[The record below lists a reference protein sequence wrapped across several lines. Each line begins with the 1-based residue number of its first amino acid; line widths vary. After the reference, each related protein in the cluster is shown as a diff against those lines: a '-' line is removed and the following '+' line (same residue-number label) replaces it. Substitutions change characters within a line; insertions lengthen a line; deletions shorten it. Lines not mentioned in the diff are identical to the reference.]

1 MNTEFMDKIISSFID
16 SVIEQKKLQFS
27 KNETDFDNLLFEKN
41 ILKIEND
48 KISIIDYHLIS
59 SQFLDKYIEK
69 FDFKIS
75 KEFQVNVDFINKIK
89 KDFLT
94 NGYVHDYHILE
105 KEIWKLVTKESNSK
119 FNCSFNDYLSSVSL
133 DKKPEGLF
141 SFIDA
146 YSNLLPELDLT
157 DVIIFDNALILTE
170 ITKSDA
176 QYNIPL
182 GNVLNGIKNKCKSNY
197 DLGLELLKKSFSVN
211 EEKESIISAIV
222 SGLYENKKIE
232 FYDSILK
239 DLIQKGNKLNSI
251 FFGLSNVSKIEITEC
266 DLYIEI
272 IKKYIK
278 KDSLV
283 ISILSLIFSILKS
296 NNTKYH
302 KFCFKELESA
312 IENEKTAYYILNN
325 LDQLNNYSQQKT
337 KIVIKLINQN
347 YFSIDKYI
355 NPINNVFWHLKEF
368 ESFKKI
374 VLSIIEN
381 KPFENFIK
389 SFQSYLHTVDKIELD
404 KFTIELLTD
413 NQASKR
419 NIGIDIFNQLSS
431 YSPYKFTF
439 NILELSHILQYKL
452 WMSLTQDFHEPKNR
466 LVALLP
472 LIDSNSDLIKE
483 SFICKLEEISE
494 DYGGH
499 VTNVIDNNLDKDI
512 PEYTNVI
519 ERVKNYIEDYYA
531 KNIDLKNSVPELN
544 PYHTHYKFI
553 KAFDES
559 FSKNMSKSVGKGA
572 RENSLLSILG
582 TSTVQL
588 SKGGGW
594 RFGAKKEISQL
605 GKVGTSFT
613 MPRGYFIN
621 PNKFELEKGFLVRQD
636 WKDEEFLEIKT
647 FLEDE

>member
-1 MNTEFMDKIISSFID
+1 MDKIISSFID

>member
-1 MNTEFMDKIISSFID
+1 MDKIISTFID
-16 SVIEQKKLQFS
+16 SVITHKKLQFS
-27 KNETDFDNLLFEKN
+27 KNESDFDKLLFGRN
-41 ILKIEND
+41 ILKSEND
-48 KISIIDYHLIS
+48 KISIIDYQLIS

-69 FDFKIS
+69 LEFKIS
-75 KEFQVNVDFINKIK
+75 KEFQVNADFINKIK
-89 KDFLT
+89 EDFLS

-105 KEIWKLVTKESNSK
+105 KEIWKLVIKESNSK
-119 FNCSFNDYLSSVSL
+119 FNCTFNDYLNSVNL
-133 DKKPEGLF
+133 DNKPEGLF

-146 YSNLLPELDLT
+146 YSNLLPVLDLT
-157 DVIIFDNALILTE
+157 DVIIFDNALILIE

-182 GNVLNGIKNKCKSNY
+182 GNVLNGIKNKCKSDY
-197 DLGLELLKKSFSVN
+197 ELGLALLKKSFSVN

-239 DLIQKGNKLNSI
+239 DLIQKGNKLNPI
-251 FFGLSNVSKIEITEC
+251 FFGLSNVSEIEITEC
-266 DLYIEI
+266 DLYKEI
-272 IKKYIK
+272 IEKYIK
-278 KDSLV
+278 KDSFV
-283 ISILSLIFSILKS
+283 ISILSLVFSILKS

-325 LDQLNNYSQQKT
+325 LDQPNNYIHEKT
-337 KIVIKLINQN
+337 EIIVKLISQD
-347 YFSIDKYI
+347 YFSIENYI
-355 NPINNVFWHLKEF
+355 NPISNVFWHLKEF
-368 ESFKKI
+368 ESFKRV
-374 VLSIIEN
+374 VLTIIEK

-389 SFQSYLHTVDKIELD
+389 SFQSYLHSVDKIKLD

-413 NQASKR
+413 NQASKK

-431 YSPYKFTF
+431 YSPYQFVF
-439 NILELSHILQYKL
+439 DILELPHISQYKL
-452 WMSLTQDFHEPKNR
+452 WVSLTQDFHEPKNR
-466 LVALLP
+466 LIALLP
-472 LIDSNSDLIKE
+472 LLDSKSDLIRE

-499 VTNVIDNNLDKDI
+499 ISKIIESNLDKKS
-512 PEYTNVI
+512 PNYLLVI
-519 ERVKNYIEDYYA
+519 ERIKNYIEDYYA
-531 KNIDLKNSVPELN
+531 RNIDLKNSVSELN
-544 PYHTHYKFI
+544 PYQTHYKYI

-621 PNKFELEKGFLVRQD
+621 PNKFELEKGFLVKQD

-647 FLEDE
+647 FLENE